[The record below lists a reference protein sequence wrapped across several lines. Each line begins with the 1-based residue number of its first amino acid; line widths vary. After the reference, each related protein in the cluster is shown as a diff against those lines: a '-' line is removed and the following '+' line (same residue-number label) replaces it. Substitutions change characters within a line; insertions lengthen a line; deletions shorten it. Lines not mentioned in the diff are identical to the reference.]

1 MSSGLSRPQLIV
13 LRCLICLRCSREL
26 KCPKLSG
33 SGFVLNS
40 FQEEGSLILWA
51 LHYKRTART
60 ENVFQVSVISGCSV
74 SLVYLTTL
82 SDLHNLNKIE
92 CDNDYEL

>member
-1 MSSGLSRPQLIV
+1 
-13 LRCLICLRCSREL
+13 
-26 KCPKLSG
+26 
-33 SGFVLNS
+33 
-40 FQEEGSLILWA
+40 